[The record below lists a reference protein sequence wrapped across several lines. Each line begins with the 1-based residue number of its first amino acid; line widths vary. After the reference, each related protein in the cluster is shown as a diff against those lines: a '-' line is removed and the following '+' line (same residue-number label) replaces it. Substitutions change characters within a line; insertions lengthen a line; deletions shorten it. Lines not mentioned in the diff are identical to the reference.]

1 VLNVWSG
8 GLGGA
13 NRPVLVWFHG
23 GGYAIGSGSWPT
35 YEGANLAR
43 RGDAVVVTVN
53 HRLGALGYLHLGEL
67 AGPGY
72 ESSGNVGML
81 DLVQSLEWVRDNI
94 ARFGGDPDNV
104 TIFGESGGGAKVST
118 LLAMPAARGLF
129 HRAAIQSGPG
139 LRVQPVEAA
148 SALASKFLAELGVGA
163 DQLEQLASL
172 PVEQIL
178 AAQQAI
184 LPGGAAARGGF
195 APVLDGAAVTAH
207 PGDALADGSAPDV
220 PLLVGCTRDE
230 ATLFLAGDPKFL
242 EPDSMDRTALERRLD
257 RFGLGQERD
266 RILATYAANRPN
278 DSELDLL
285 VAILTDQMMRLPSIA
300 LAERKLS
307 GGSAPVFMY
316 LFTWSAG
323 PLRSAHGFEIP
334 FVFDNV
340 GGEVMAATPTR
351 QILAGEMSEAWLA
364 FARHG
369 DPVHDGLADWPAYNV
384 ETRPTMIFDRG
395 GSHAE
400 NDPWGEDRRAWDG
413 ITPRS
418 SLTG

>member
-1 VLNVWSG
+1 
-8 GLGGA
+8 
-13 NRPVLVWFHG
+13 
-23 GGYAIGSGSWPT
+23 
-35 YEGANLAR
+35 
-43 RGDAVVVTVN
+43 
-53 HRLGALGYLHLGEL
+53 
-67 AGPGY
+67 
-72 ESSGNVGML
+72 
-81 DLVQSLEWVRDNI
+81 
-94 ARFGGDPDNV
+94 
-104 TIFGESGGGAKVST
+104 
-118 LLAMPAARGLF
+118 
-129 HRAAIQSGPG
+129 
-139 LRVQPVEAA
+139 
-148 SALASKFLAELGVGA
+148 
-163 DQLEQLASL
+163 
-172 PVEQIL
+172 
-178 AAQQAI
+178 
-184 LPGGAAARGGF
+184 
-195 APVLDGAAVTAH
+195 
-207 PGDALADGSAPDV
+207 
-220 PLLVGCTRDE
+220 
-230 ATLFLAGDPKFL
+230 
-242 EPDSMDRTALERRLD
+242 MDRTALERRLD
-257 RFGLGQERD
+257 RFGLGQERE